1 MPRPKRRP
9 ARDLIDA
16 VIDNMRANLEELRY
30 TTVAPSRYTVFL
42 SPEEH
47 ARLEGILPRL
57 RAETI
62 RALNEEL
69 DKVNQ
74 GGRLER
80 AVGRFL
86 KKKPQ
91 AENADTHWHVEFLPD
106 HDGELVDPEDV
117 IVQSELILPA
127 PPELGAGER
136 TRRVTTVHAAGQPA
150 ARSTSR
156 HEVVGSRPVLSQAPL
171 VALARLTYQDASGA
185 HQYEIVGESTTIGRG
200 GTMYPVNVRIST
212 TDDVSREHAR
222 IRRDPASGV
231 FFLIDL
237 STQGTTI
244 DGQPVPKGFEDAN
257 GSKKENGVE
266 SPLQS
271 RARIGLANTVF
282 LDFEKLG

>member
-1 MPRPKRRP
+1 M
-9 ARDLIDA
+9 DL
-16 VIDNMRANLEELRY
+16 
-30 TTVAPSRYTVFL
+30 
-42 SPEEH
+42 
-47 ARLEGILPRL
+47 
-57 RAETI
+57 
-62 RALNEEL
+62 
-69 DKVNQ
+69 
-74 GGRLER
+74 
-80 AVGRFL
+80 
-86 KKKPQ
+86 
-91 AENADTHWHVEFLPD
+91 
-106 HDGELVDPEDV
+106 EDV

-136 TRRVTTVHAAGQPA
+136 TRRVTTVHGAGQPG
-150 ARSTSR
+150 ARSTTK
-156 HEVVGSRPVLSQAPL
+156 HEVAGSRPVSQASL
-171 VALARLTYQDASGA
+171 VALARLTYQDTRGS
-185 HQYEIVGESTTIGRG
+185 HQYDIVGESTTIGRG

-271 RARIGLANTVF
+271 GARIGLANTVF
-282 LDFEKLG
+282 LDFETLG